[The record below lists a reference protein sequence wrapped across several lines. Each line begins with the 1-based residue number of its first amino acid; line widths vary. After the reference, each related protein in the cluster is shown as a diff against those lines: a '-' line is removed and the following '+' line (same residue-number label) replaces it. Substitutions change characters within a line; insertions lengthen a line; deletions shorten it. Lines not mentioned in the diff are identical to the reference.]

1 MKKPKPR
8 KITTAERKVLH
19 QRVRFERSLP
29 STAARE
35 AHLRSLMGLSG
46 RERRE

>member
-8 KITTAERKVLH
+8 KLIEEKRKALH

-35 AHLRSLMGLSG
+35 AHLRSLMELSG
-46 RERRE
+46 QERSK